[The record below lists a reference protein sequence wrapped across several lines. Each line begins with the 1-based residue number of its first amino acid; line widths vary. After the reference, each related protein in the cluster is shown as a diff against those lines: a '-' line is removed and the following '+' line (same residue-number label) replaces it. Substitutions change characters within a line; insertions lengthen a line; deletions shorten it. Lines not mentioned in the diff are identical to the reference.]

1 MRTSSLFSFR
11 VLLCF
16 TGLFFTAALPA
27 PAQETSSDPTIVG
40 AWSAEESYFRPVI
53 RFERAAD
60 GSLVAFLAGNAE
72 KKGTPFSKTSLRRDS
87 LFLQSD
93 GMSAQFRGIVSG
105 EQQVIKGT
113 WSQGKRSATLT
124 LTPVKEAAAS
134 ESASTTSTRPQHPEK
149 PYPYPAEEVTF
160 KSDAGGVTLA
170 GTLSIP
176 DEGGPHPAVV
186 LLQGSGDN
194 GRDYA
199 YQGHKFFLVLADHL
213 TRQGIAVLRYDLRG
227 VDESEGHLSGASL
240 EDLARDAASALRFLK
255 ERPSTEAGSVGLI
268 GHSMGGMIAPWIH
281 GQFEETAFL
290 ALLGPLSLPGHQV
303 LSRQRARIADAAGAS
318 PADVDSIRKQ
328 SRRVFEILRSD
339 RDSADVASQLR
350 PILKDGGAQ
359 NDRLQL
365 KVEANTSPWFRDF
378 ARYDPRP
385 ALRQVEVPILV
396 LFGGEDLAVPPQQNA
411 PPMRAALADNQ
422 SNRVSVR
429 VLEGLNHRM
438 QPAETERASETA
450 ETKTTI
456 APEVLEQ
463 LTKWIRDS
471 VGFE

>member
-11 VLLCF
+11 VLLCL
-16 TGLFFTAALPA
+16 TGLFPTTALPA
-27 PAQETSSDPTIVG
+27 PAQETSSDTTIVG
-40 AWSAEESYFRPVI
+40 EWSAEESYFRPVI
-53 RFERAAD
+53 RLERAAN

-72 KKGTPFSKTSLRRDS
+72 KKGTPFSKTRLRGDS
-87 LFLQSD
+87 LFLESD
-93 GMSAQFRGIVSG
+93 RMSVQFRGVLLVK
-105 EQQVIKGT
+105 QRVIKGR
-113 WSQGKRSATLT
+113 WSQGERSATLT
-124 LTPVKEAAAS
+124 LTPVEEAAAD
-134 ESASTTSTRPQHPEK
+134 ESAPTTSSRPQHPEK
-149 PYPYPAEEVTF
+149 PYPYRTEEVTF
-160 KSDAGGVTLA
+160 KSESDGVTLA
-170 GTLSIP
+170 GTLSMP
-176 DEGGPHPAVV
+176 DKEGPHPAVV

-199 YQGHKFFLVLADHL
+199 YRGHKFFLVLADHL
-213 TRQGIAVLRYDLRG
+213 TRHGIAVLRYDLRG
-227 VDESEGHLSGASL
+227 VDESEGRLSGASL

-255 ERPSTEAGSVGLI
+255 ERPSIEAGSVGLV

-281 GQFEETAFL
+281 DQFQDAAFL
-290 ALLGPLSLPGHQV
+290 ALLAPLSLPGHQV
-303 LSRQRARIADAAGAS
+303 LSQQRARIADVAGAS
-318 PADVDSIRKQ
+318 PAEVDSIRKQ
-328 SRRVFEILRSD
+328 SRWIFEILRSD

-350 PILKDGGAQ
+350 PIFRNGGAQ

-396 LFGGEDLAVPPQQNA
+396 LFGGEDLLVPPQQNA
-411 PPMRAALADNQ
+411 APMRAALADSR

-438 QPAETERASETA
+438 QPTKTERASETA
-450 ETKTTI
+450 EIETTI

-463 LTKWIRDS
+463 LTKWIRDR

>member
-1 MRTSSLFSFR
+1 MRTSSLFSLR
-11 VLLCF
+11 VLLCLI
-16 TGLFFTAALPA
+16 GLVLAAAFPA
-27 PAQETSSDPTIVG
+27 PAQETSSDTTIVG

-53 RFERAAD
+53 RLERSAN

-72 KKGTPFSKTSLRRDS
+72 KKGTPFSKTRLRGDS

-93 GMSAQFRGIVSG
+93 RMNAQFRGVVSM
-105 EQQVIKGT
+105 ERRIIEGT
-113 WSQGKRSATLT
+113 WSQGERSAALT
-124 LTPVKEAAAS
+124 LTPVEEAAAD
-134 ESASTTSTRPQHPEK
+134 ESAPTTSSRPQHPGK
-149 PYPYPAEEVTF
+149 PYPYRTEEVTF
-160 KSDAGGVTLA
+160 KSDADGVTLA
-170 GTLSIP
+170 GTLSMP
-176 DEGGPHPAVV
+176 DEEGPHPAVV

-199 YQGHKFFLVLADHL
+199 YRGHKFFLVLADHL

-227 VDESEGHLSGASL
+227 VDESEGRLSGASL

-281 GQFEETAFL
+281 NQFEETAFL
-290 ALLGPLSLPGHQV
+290 ALLAPLSLPGHQV
-303 LSRQRARIADAAGAS
+303 LSQQRARLADVAGTS

-328 SRRVFEILRSD
+328 SRRIFEILRSD

-350 PILKDGGAQ
+350 PILREGDAQ

-385 ALRQVEVPILV
+385 ALRQVDVPILV
-396 LFGGEDLAVPPQQNA
+396 FFGGRDLLVPPQQNA
-411 PPMRAALADNQ
+411 PPMRAALADSR

-438 QPAETERASETA
+438 QPAKTATEVE
-450 ETKTTI
+450 EIETTI

-463 LTKWIRDS
+463 LTTWIRDS

>member
-1 MRTSSLFSFR
+1 MQISSLFSFR
-11 VLLCF
+11 VLLCL
-16 TGLFFTAALPA
+16 TGLFLTTALPA
-27 PAQETSSDPTIVG
+27 PAQETGSDTAIVG

-53 RFERAAD
+53 RLERAAN

-170 GTLSIP
+170 GTFSVP
-176 DEGGPHPAVV
+176 DEEGPHPAVV